1 MESSINVFAGVNG
14 SGKSSILGEFIRSQG
29 GDFFNPDSFAKE
41 LMAANPSLSLKS
53 AQIQAWQTGRDEL
66 ERSIASGDKFSFET
80 TLGGETIPRILFF
93 AAKSGTKV
101 SVYYIGLN
109 SVELNIERVAARVER
124 GGHDIP
130 IDKIRQRWD
139 GSILNIVNLLPH
151 LNLLRVYDNSKTV
164 EVGASPEPELLV
176 SITDGHID
184 GAPLVLFRDDFPE
197 WAQPI
202 AVAAVETLG
211 QRRSIKQNSPMCI
224 APVK

>member
-1 MESSINVFAGVNG
+1 MMESSINVFAGVNG

-29 GDFFNPDSFAKE
+29 GNFFNPDSFAKE
-41 LMAANPSLSLKS
+41 LKVANPSLSLKD

-66 ERSIASGDKFSFET
+66 ERSIASGEQFSFET
-80 TLGGETIPRILFF
+80 TLGGETIPRILLN
-93 AAKSGTKV
+93 AAQSGTQI

-139 GSILNIVNLLPH
+139 GSILNIVKLLPS
-151 LNLLRVYDNSKTV
+151 LNILRVYDNSMTV
-164 EVGASPEPELLV
+164 EEGQSPEPDLLV
-176 SITDGHID
+176 SITEGHMD
-184 GAPLVLFRDDFPE
+184 GAPEALFRDDFSE

-202 AVAAVETLG
+202 AVAAVEALG
-211 QRRSIKQNSPMCI
+211 HR
-224 APVK
+224 